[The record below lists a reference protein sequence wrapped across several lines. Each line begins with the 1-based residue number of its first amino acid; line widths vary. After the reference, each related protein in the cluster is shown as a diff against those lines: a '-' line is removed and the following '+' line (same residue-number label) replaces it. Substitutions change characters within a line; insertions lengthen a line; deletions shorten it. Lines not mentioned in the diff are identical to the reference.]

1 MATAVKEK
9 QPSGAVTAS
18 SGKQGSYL
26 AEVQR
31 EMRKVSWPKRT
42 ELVNNTIITLVA
54 SGLLAL
60 FIFGIDRVISL
71 LLQLV
76 YGA

>member
-1 MATAVKEK
+1 MATAVKDK
-9 QPSGAVTAS
+9 QTAAVAAT
-18 SGKQGSYL
+18 SGKEGSYL

-31 EMRKVSWPKRT
+31 EMRKVSWPKRS
-42 ELVNNTIITLVA
+42 ELINNTIITLVA

-60 FIFGIDRVISL
+60 FIFGVDRIISVI
-71 LLQLV
+71 LQFV

>member
-1 MATAVKEK
+1 MASAVKEK
-9 QPSGAVTAS
+9 QAAAVAAT

-26 AEVQR
+26 QEVQR
-31 EMRKVSWPKRT
+31 EMRKVSWPKRS
-42 ELVNNTIITLVA
+42 ELINNTILTLVA

-60 FIFGIDRVISL
+60 LIFGMDRVISM

>member
-1 MATAVKEK
+1 MASAVKEK
-9 QPSGAVTAS
+9 QSAAVSAT

-26 AEVQR
+26 QEVQR
-31 EMRKVSWPKRT
+31 EMRKVSWPKRA
-42 ELVNNTIITLVA
+42 ELINNTIITLIA

-60 FIFGIDRVISL
+60 FLFGIDRIISL